1 MFQLLCDSFLQ
12 VCGKWENTANLPI
25 WQFFVAPFNMH
36 YDCKVFKLWGVYH
49 MYVERF
55 NTHNKQAQPW
65 TLPWIT
71 LLENK
76 SWQSGSRGCS
86 LILCRMYLKW
96 LDKPQKWVPHTK
108 QGKSSYQYMSI
119 NTVFEVLSPHSPN
132 LKPFDF
138 YVGHFKSSYLF
149 HYLS

>member
-108 QGKSSYQYMSI
+108 EGKTFISI
-119 NTVFEVLSPHSPN
+119 YVHKHGFWGTVTTFTQPQTIRFLRGA
-132 LKPFDF
+132 L
-138 YVGHFKSSYLF
+138 
-149 HYLS
+149 